1 VGGESIRELM
11 RELGRGMKAAGLQLL
26 CVAGRW
32 TVAYT
37 EKETGI
43 VVGEEADALCAMAS
57 GEWVT
62 IYVPGEDPWSPKGFV
77 AILAPEEDRTWPPH
91 ATEETERSVAEF
103 LRRALE
109 VCDRL
114 AAFRRL

>member
-26 CVAGRW
+26 CVVGRW
-32 TVAYT
+32 TVAYSV
-37 EKETGI
+37 KATGV
-43 VVGEEADALCAMAS
+43 VVGEEAGALCAMS
-57 GEWVT
+57 SDEGV
-62 IYVPGEDPWSPKGFV
+62 IVYVPGEDLWAPKGFV
-77 AILAPEEDRTWPPH
+77 AILAPGEDRTWPPH